1 MPPKRPA
8 PSKASGKEVKRPKA
22 TVTLQKKVE
31 LLDMPHKKQNFA
43 AIACHYGINESTV
56 CYIRKNEA
64 AIRCTLSSRFRET
77 AKNVSSVRN
86 EYIVRMA
93 LALWINDC
101 RKKYIRLDGNFIK
114 EKARNLYQQFS
125 TEEGTEP
132 QCSSQGPKKAKEK
145 PHQNIRLLSAL
156 LYGEAASTDTEAA
169 EKYPDTLRAIVRE
182 KAYKPEQVFNM
193 DETGLFWKKIQ
204 SSGVKAQ
211 KDRVTL
217 IMCGNAT
224 GHMLKPGLI
233 YKSANPKAL
242 KNKNKNLLPQCFVP
256 QVKEYL
262 LSLGMEFKVLLLMDN
277 AVGHHVDM
285 YSEGVQIEFLPP
297 NTTSLIQPMDQGM
310 IHAFRALY
318 TKISLQQNHF
328 TASYTAD
335 DYIKKETFNACWKKL
350 WPDCVQDYK
359 GFSTD
364 KIQHA
369 AVDKATR
376 LAKLLGGEGFDNIT
390 EEEVNTLIDAEPLTD
405 ADLEELTKTE
415 SKENVE
421 AELETEAE
429 EEQGLTLKCFSEI
442 LKTARNVQT
451 MVESWDPH
459 TIQASCSTMNKIQQ
473 WLRYAAPAI

>member
-1 MPPKRPA
+1 SIPKRQ
-8 PSKASGKEVKRPKA
+8 RPKHLS
-22 TVTLQKKVE
+22 TTHEKK
-31 LLDMPHKKQNFA
+31 NFA
-43 AIACHYGINESTV
+43 ALAHHYGITENMIH
-56 CYIRKNEA
+56 YIRKNKA
-64 AIRCTLSSRFRET
+64 AIRHT
-77 AKNVSSVRN
+77 VSSSFL
-86 EYIVRMA
+86 ET
-93 LALWINDC
+93 
-101 RKKYIRLDGNFIK
+101 
-114 EKARNLYQQFS
+114 ARNLYQQFS
-125 TEEGTEP
+125 MEEGAETQPGTSRDTEDFVASRGWFDHF
-132 QCSSQGPKKAKEK
+132 QKWL
-145 PHQNIRLLSAL
+145 NLRSAL

-193 DETGLFWKKIQ
+193 DETGLFWKKMSQ